1 MPVINVITGPTPEE
15 MKEKLVERLTA
26 EASSIIQVGAEHF
39 TVLITELPRENMGVG
54 GKTVKALLA
63 GK

>member
-1 MPVINVITGPTPEE
+1 MPVISMVTGPTAEDV
-15 MKEKLVERLTA
+15 KEQLIERLTA
-26 EASSIIQVGAEHF
+26 EAARITQVSPEHF

-54 GKTVKALLA
+54 GKTVKALRA

>member
-1 MPVINVITGPTPEE
+1 MPVISVVTGPTPEDV
-15 MKEKLVERLTA
+15 KERLIERLTA
-26 EASSIIQVGAEHF
+26 EAAEVTQVRPEHF

-54 GKTVKALLA
+54 GKTVKALLS